1 MIEILSASMTA
12 CVLLVGIHAY
22 FGIHVLS
29 RGIIFIDLAL
39 AQTAALGVAVSYM
52 WGYEPQSTGSYL
64 FALVFAIVGSIV
76 MTFTRVINGR
86 VNVEALIGII
96 YILTTALT
104 ILAIDRAPHGSET
117 MKALFNGNL
126 LWLTWPEIGKTAIIY
141 TLVGIFHFAF
151 RKRFL
156 DLSLEGKGSALWEF
170 LFFLS
175 FGIVI
180 TSSVHIGG
188 ILIVFSYL
196 IIPALVS
203 GLFAKGIGQRLF
215 ISWSFGII
223 VSLAGLILSYRLDL
237 PTGALIVTFLSL
249 SFFVAL
255 AVGYRSKG
263 KVDVLTPG

>member
-52 WGYEPQSTGSYL
+52 FGYEPQSTGSYL
-64 FALVFAIVGSIV
+64 FALIFAVLGSIL
-76 MTFTRVINGR
+76 MTLTRVVKGR

-96 YILTTALT
+96 YILATALT
-104 ILAIDRAPHGSET
+104 ILALDRAPHGSET

-126 LWLTWPEIGKTAIIY
+126 LWLTWPEIGKTAVIY
-141 TLVGIFHFAF
+141 ALVGIFHFIF
-151 RKRFL
+151 RERFL
-156 DLSLEGKGSALWEF
+156 NLSLEGRGSLLWEF

-175 FGIVI
+175 FAVVI
-180 TSSVHIGG
+180 TSSVHVGG

-203 GLFAKGIGQRLF
+203 GLFAKGIGQRLL

-237 PTGALIVTFLSL
+237 PTGALVVALLSL
-249 SFFVAL
+249 SFFAVL
-255 AVGYRSKG
+255 AVGYRRKE
-263 KVDVLTPG
+263 

>member
-64 FALVFAIVGSIV
+64 FALTFAILGSIV
-76 MTFTRVINGR
+76 MTFTRVIKGR

-96 YILTTALT
+96 YILATAMT

-117 MKALFNGNL
+117 MKTLFNGNL
-126 LWLTWPEIGKTAIIY
+126 LWLTWPEIGKTAVIY
-141 TLVGIFHFAF
+141 ALVGIFHFAF
-151 RKRFL
+151 SERFL
-156 DLSLEGKGSALWEF
+156 NLSLEGRGSLFWEF

-175 FGIVI
+175 FAVVI
-180 TSSVHIGG
+180 TSSVHVGG
-188 ILIVFSYL
+188 ILIVFSFL
-196 IIPALVS
+196 IIPALTA
-203 GLFAKGIGQRLF
+203 GLFTESTGKRLIIAWAF
-215 ISWSFGII
+215 GGLVSF
-223 VSLAGLILSYRLDL
+223 LGLVLSYTLDM
-237 PTGALIVTFLSL
+237 PTGALIVALLSG
-249 SFFVAL
+249 SFFIAFIFSLINSVQ
-255 AVGYRSKG
+255 R
-263 KVDVLTPG
+263 

>member
-12 CVLLVGIHAY
+12 CFLLVGIHAY

-39 AQTAALGVAVSYM
+39 AQIAALGVVVSYM

-64 FALVFAIVGSIV
+64 FALTFAILGSFA
-76 MTFTRVINGR
+76 MTLTRVVRER

-96 YILTTALT
+96 YIFATALT

-117 MKALFNGNL
+117 MKALLNGNL
-126 LWLTWPEIGKTAIIY
+126 LWLTWPEIAKTAVIY
-141 TLVGIFHFAF
+141 ALVGIFHFVF
-151 RKRFL
+151 RERLL
-156 DLSLEGKGSALWEF
+156 DLSLEGRGSLFWEF

-203 GLFAKGIGQRLF
+203 GLFARGIGQRLL

-223 VSLAGLILSYRLDL
+223 ASLAGLILSYRLDL
-237 PTGALIVTFLSL
+237 PTGALIVALLSI
-249 SFFVAL
+249 SFFAAL
-255 AVGYRSKG
+255 AVGYWGREKS
-263 KVDVLTPG
+263 

>member
-1 MIEILSASMTA
+1 MIEILSASMIA

-64 FALVFAIVGSIV
+64 FALTFSILGSTV
-76 MTFTRVINGR
+76 MTFTRVVRRR
-86 VNVEALIGII
+86 VNVEALIGIV
-96 YILTTALT
+96 YILATALT

-126 LWLTWPEIGKTAIIY
+126 LWLTWPEIAKTAVIY
-141 TLVGIFHFAF
+141 ALVGVFHFIF
-151 RKRFL
+151 RERL
-156 DLSLEGKGSALWEF
+156 LNLSIEGKGGLLWEF

-175 FGIVI
+175 FGVVI
-180 TSSVHIGG
+180 TSSVHVGG

-203 GLFAKGIGQRLF
+203 ALFAKGIGQRLL
-215 ISWSFGII
+215 ISWVFGII

-237 PTGALIVTFLSL
+237 PTGALIVALLSI
-249 SFFVAL
+249 SFFAVL
-255 AVGYRSKG
+255 AVTYRRES
-263 KVDVLTPG
+263 

>member
-52 WGYEPQSTGSYL
+52 RGYEPQSTGSYL
-64 FALVFAIVGSIV
+64 FALTFAILGSIL
-76 MTFTRVINGR
+76 MTLTRVVRER

-96 YILTTALT
+96 YILATALT

-126 LWLTWPEIGKTAIIY
+126 LWLTWPEIGKTAVIY
-141 TLVGIFHFAF
+141 SLVAIFHFVF
-151 RKRFL
+151 RERFL
-156 DLSLEGKGSALWEF
+156 NLSLEGRGGLLWEF

-175 FGIVI
+175 FAVVI
-180 TSSVHIGG
+180 TSSVHVGG

-203 GLFAKGIGQRLF
+203 GLFARGIGQRLL

-223 VSLAGLILSYRLDL
+223 VSLAGLIVSYRLDL
-237 PTGALIVTFLSL
+237 PTGALIVLLLSL
-249 SFFVAL
+249 SFFAAL
-255 AVGYRSKG
+255 AVGYRRNG
-263 KVDVLTPG
+263 QADVMPQ

>member
-52 WGYEPQSTGSYL
+52 WGYEPQSTGSYFL
-64 FALVFAIVGSIV
+64 ALIFAVLGSIL
-76 MTFTRVINGR
+76 MTLTRVVRGR

-96 YILTTALT
+96 YILATALT

-126 LWLTWPEIGKTAIIY
+126 LWLTWPEIGKTAVIY
-141 TLVGIFHFAF
+141 ALVGIFHFVF
-151 RKRFL
+151 RERFL
-156 DLSLEGKGSALWEF
+156 NLSLEGRGSLFWEF

-180 TSSVHIGG
+180 TSSVHVGG
-188 ILIVFSYL
+188 ILMVFSYL

-203 GLFAKGIGQRLF
+203 GLFARAIGQRLL

-237 PTGALIVTFLSL
+237 PTGALIVALLSL
-249 SFFVAL
+249 SFFAAL
-255 AVGYRSKG
+255 AVGSGSKG
-263 KVDVLTPG
+263 IS